1 MSAPGVSLDTS
12 VLLRLLVAEPHEL
25 FLVASKFLHE
35 QTTAHVMVHVSDLV
49 LAEAYFALQTAYQFS
64 KANALATLADFVQ
77 SGHVTVSPAAMTT
90 LALPDLATAKPGLVD
105 RLIHGASQSAGH
117 TLITFEKAAKK
128 LPATLVL

>member
-64 KANALATLADFVQ
+64 KANALATLADFV
-77 SGHVTVSPAAMTT
+77 HVTVSPAAMTT